1 MDAQPPPAR
10 PPPERPPPEMPG
22 LYGSAAASPVG
33 ANVHSAP
40 CPLCRHPCSV
50 VSLTPNR
57 NATRCRNVWP
67 RKSEH
72 ADGTKGAASVADGTQ
87 DAAHGGGRADR
98 QALQGDARVRMPAL
112 RRHGEAHHHPHSHLP
127 GPQAT
132 PLLIAARWPLGC
144 ALVCACVSCL
154 SFVKS
159 VFLCPLPMNT
169 GKKNEGC
176 DQSLNP

>member
-1 MDAQPPPAR
+1 MDAQSPPAR

-22 LYGSAAASPVG
+22 LYGPAAASPVC
-33 ANVHSAP
+33 ASVHSAP
-40 CPLCRHPCSV
+40 FPLWAPPVLCGLADSHPPC
-50 VSLTPNR
+50 
-57 NATRCRNVWP
+57 NARCRNVWP
-67 RKSEH
+67 RKS
-72 ADGTKGAASVADGTQ
+72 ARAGGTQDTASVADCTQ
-87 DAAHGGGRADR
+87 DAAYGGGRADR

-127 GPQAT
+127 GPQEM

-169 GKKNEGC
+169 GKIV
-176 DQSLNP
+176 